1 MNLPNQNMNNN
12 GNTYITA
19 DQVVKAFK
27 SFGFEPNQG
36 GMNDVGYW
44 TTRPLSDAPKLMDE
58 LKKKRIEENKK
69 REGNSSKV
77 ITEFE
82 KQKRAAPLSDEEILS
97 LYDEY
102 GFPKPDTN
110 WVRENLPNDE
120 EMLRKILT
128 SERKIM
134 DKGLQKTGSQLINQ
148 TGGQSIQPQGGD
160 GLGAAPV
167 VQPGGKSKAFFVGG
181 KGLVKFSDQP
191 NHVWLV
197 DSRSKTLR
205 PFINDEDFE
214 NYFDNPEAAKK

>member
-44 TTRPLSDAPKLMDE
+44 TTRPLTDATKLMDE
-58 LKKKRIEENKK
+58 LKKKRLEENKK
-69 REGNSSKV
+69 RENNSSKL
-77 ITEFE
+77 TSEFE
-82 KQKRAAPLSDEEILS
+82 KQKRGAPLSDDEIVS

-120 EMLRKILT
+120 DMVRKILM

-134 DKGLQKTGSQLINQ
+134 DKGLQKTGNQLVSQV
-148 TGGQSIQPQGGD
+148 GGQNNQQT
-160 GLGAAPV
+160 
-167 VQPGGKSKAFFVGG
+167 
-181 KGLVKFSDQP
+181 
-191 NHVWLV
+191 
-197 DSRSKTLR
+197 R
-205 PFINDEDFE
+205 
-214 NYFDNPEAAKK
+214 